1 MGGRCGLNPVH
12 ITLNANRYA
21 YAGGDPINN
30 FDPTGLFWEELAGAA
45 VGGLVGALFAVPAG
59 LLVPGVGATVG
70 AIIGGCLGGAVGSLV
85 TDELK
90 KEGPD
95 LGAATA
101 NCIVGAIG
109 GVGIAQSIVSKFS
122 PRFNP

>member
-1 MGGRCGLNPVH
+1 MCHGYLAP
-12 ITLNANRYA
+12 NRYA

-90 KEGPD
+90 KKGQ
-95 LGAATA
+95 
-101 NCIVGAIG
+101 I
-109 GVGIAQSIVSKFS
+109 
-122 PRFNP
+122 